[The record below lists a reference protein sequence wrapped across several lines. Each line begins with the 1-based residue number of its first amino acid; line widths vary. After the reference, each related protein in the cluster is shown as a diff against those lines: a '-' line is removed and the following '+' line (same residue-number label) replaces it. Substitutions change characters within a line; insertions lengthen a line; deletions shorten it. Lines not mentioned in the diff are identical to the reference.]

1 MLIHVH
7 FLWNHVDILVAA
19 VIFVVIIKTIVVATV
34 VKVFGYNNKTSLL
47 VSHRP
52 VNTVLPAF
60 LYHTF
65 H

>member
-47 VSHRP
+47 VSHWP
-52 VNTVLPAF
+52 VNTVLPAL